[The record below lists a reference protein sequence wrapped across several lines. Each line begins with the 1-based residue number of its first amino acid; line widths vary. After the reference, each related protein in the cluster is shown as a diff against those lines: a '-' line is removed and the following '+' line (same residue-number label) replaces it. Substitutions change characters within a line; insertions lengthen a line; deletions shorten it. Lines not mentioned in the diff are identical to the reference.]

1 MQNVIQLHNCIVIQ
15 PKKGSFCCFC
25 LFLYCPSIVKLQ
37 TQYTYVF
44 EYILCAVLLQY
55 WNYSL
60 RQVEAKL

>member
-15 PKKGSFCCFC
+15 PKKRVFL
-25 LFLYCPSIVKLQ
+25 LFLYCPSIVELQ

>member
-1 MQNVIQLHNCIVIQ
+1 MRLNYITVLSFSQ
-15 PKKGSFCCFC
+15 KKGLFVVFVC